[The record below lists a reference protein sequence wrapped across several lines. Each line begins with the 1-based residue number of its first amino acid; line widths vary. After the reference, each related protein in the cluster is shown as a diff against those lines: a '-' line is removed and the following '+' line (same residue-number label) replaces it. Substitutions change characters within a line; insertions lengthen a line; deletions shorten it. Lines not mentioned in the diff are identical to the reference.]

1 MNLSS
6 SLLRVLD
13 GRSASTKAFL
23 VGSLLSFTMPLCL
36 KAHVVTPKEAENIAR
51 KYIKL
56 PTKKATRGVSKQSG
70 YSQNAPYYIYNDAQ
84 NKGFV
89 IVSGTTEMGEIL
101 AYSNEN
107 ALDTINLHPG
117 LAQLLN
123 SYKMAFKAINTNNAV
138 ETEAKKGAFFAKT
151 VAPLL
156 KTTWSQDAPYNA
168 LLGYNY
174 TGCVATTISQVLKYH
189 EWPMQGM
196 GNVSYVN
203 TSDNRTLSGN
213 LNLSQYDW
221 ANMLPNYDAPVQA
234 TQAQRNAV
242 AKLMKDVGLASGMQ
256 YHPGFAVA
264 TNQGAFDAFVKH
276 FDYQATCVYQST
288 EGPSVF
294 ADLLRQELVDGFPFY
309 FYGATKDYKGAHA
322 WVVDG
327 FDDKGFFHMNF
338 GWNGQSNGYYSLS
351 ALNLSQS
358 GKEFNGAKLAFSRA
372 FMAIF
377 AHPNKTGVKRI
388 DPSLMPERG
397 NLSFTAEGA
406 FTRKDGVERISNRME
421 TYPVELSYIINKG
434 LPFKGDVGVTVI
446 DEQNN
451 RVATAASQWH
461 NEGGFTQQFFTGYGD
476 GKMQTDGIL
485 STPISVNV
493 PLKGLKE
500 GVYTLKVVSADYQ
513 DDNTWTD
520 WVLLRK
526 APYMVIKI
534 TADKVEVLEE
544 CSKTSSFKLVAE
556 PFYDKTLN
564 PGAKVTCNM
573 AIKNLSGLPKDAY
586 IKLSF
591 LNDQG
596 VAVFSQTSDKAFSF
610 DSFGTDYAQFEMKL
624 PTNLASGTYQTKVE
638 VVNMYNADDVTLV
651 KNPLNSTSN
660 SVTIEGEV
668 ISPFFTMA
676 FPSVS
681 NSDGEGISSEKINLN
696 IEKVLSYG
704 FLLNAAEGHSYSGPL
719 SIVLED
725 VITQKQIQV
734 GAKIAHEDLVA
745 GELKVINVG
754 QVQSSSLKV
763 LNKRSYK
770 WMVMG
775 EKNGV
780 PFNLL
785 ENQEDQYYVT
795 FEGSKTTNQ
804 EYLTGIFDTQYIE
817 NVAQRVVFDGAQ
829 WSILGENITDVVLCS
844 VDGKQLLSIKNSANL
859 TASVTLPIHQKGIF
873 VVRWNDNG
881 KWFTQKIVNK

>member
-6 SLLRVLD
+6 SLLRVLE
-13 GRSASTKAFL
+13 GRSASTKALL
-23 VGSLLSFTMPLCL
+23 VGSLLSIAMPLCL

-56 PTKKATRGVSKQSG
+56 PTKKVTRGVSKQSG

-189 EWPMQGM
+189 EWPVQGM

-526 APYMVIKI
+526 APYMVIKV

-564 PGAKVTCNM
+564 PGAKVTCNI

-804 EYLTGIFDTQYIE
+804 EYLTGIFDSQYVE
-817 NVAQRVVFDGAQ
+817 NAAQRLVFDGAQ
-829 WSILGENITDVVLCS
+829 WNILGENITDVVLCG
-844 VDGKQLLSIKNSANL
+844 VDGKRLLSIKNSANS
-859 TASVTLPIHQKGIF
+859 TASVVLPIHQKGIF

>member
-6 SLLRVLD
+6 SLLRVLE
-13 GRSASTKAFL
+13 GGSASTKALL
-23 VGSLLSFTMPLCL
+23 VGSLLSFAMPLCL

-84 NKGFV
+84 NKGFL

-101 AYSNEN
+101 AYSTEN
-107 ALDTINLHPG
+107 ALDTTNLHPG

-189 EWPMQGM
+189 EWPVQGM

-461 NEGGFTQQFFTGYGD
+461 NEGGFTQHFFTGYGD

-485 STPISVNV
+485 SAPISVNV

-526 APYMVIKI
+526 APYMVIKV

-745 GELKVINVG
+745 GEMKVINVG

-804 EYLTGIFDTQYIE
+804 EYLTGIFDTQYVE
-817 NVAQRVVFDGAQ
+817 NAAQRVVFDGAQ
-829 WSILGENITDVVLCS
+829 WRILGENITDVVLCG
-844 VDGKQLLSIKNSANL
+844 VDGKQLLNIKNSTNS
-859 TASVTLPIHQKGIF
+859 TASVALPIHQKGIF

-881 KWFTQKIVNK
+881 KWFTQKLVNK

>member
-13 GRSASTKAFL
+13 GRSASTKALL
-23 VGSLLSFTMPLCL
+23 VGSLLSFAMPLCL

-107 ALDTINLHPG
+107 ALDTTNLHPG

-189 EWPMQGM
+189 EWPVQGM
-196 GNVSYVN
+196 GNISYVN

-327 FDDKGFFHMNF
+327 FDAKGFFHMNF

-406 FTRKDGVERISNRME
+406 FARANGVERISNRME

-434 LPFKGDVGVTVI
+434 RPFKGDVGVTVI

-461 NEGGFTQQFFTGYGD
+461 NEGGFTQHFFTGYGD

-485 STPISVNV
+485 SAPISVNV

-526 APYMVIKI
+526 APYMVIKV

-544 CSKTSSFKLVAE
+544 CSKTSSFKLVGE

-564 PGAKVTCNM
+564 PGAKITCNM

-596 VAVFSQTSDKAFSF
+596 VAVFSHTSDKAFSF

-660 SVTIEGEV
+660 SVTIESEV

-704 FLLNAAEGHSYSGPL
+704 FLLNASEGHSYSGPL

-804 EYLTGIFDTQYIE
+804 EYLTGIFDTQSVE
-817 NVAQRVVFDGAQ
+817 NVAQKVVFDGAQ
-829 WSILGENITDVVLCS
+829 WNILGENITDVVLYG
-844 VDGKQLLSIKNSANL
+844 VDGKQLLSIKNSTNL
-859 TASVTLPIHQKGIF
+859 TASVALPIHQKGIF

>member
-13 GRSASTKAFL
+13 GRSASTKALL
-23 VGSLLSFTMPLCL
+23 VGSLLSFAMPLCL
-36 KAHVVTPKEAENIAR
+36 NAHVVTPKEAENIAR

-189 EWPMQGM
+189 EWPVQGM

-242 AKLMKDVGLASGMQ
+242 AMLMKDVGLASGMQ

-526 APYMVIKI
+526 APYMVIKV

-804 EYLTGIFDTQYIE
+804 EYLTGIFDSQYVE
-817 NVAQRVVFDGAQ
+817 NAAQRVVFDGAQ
-829 WSILGENITDVVLCS
+829 WNILGENITDVILCS

-859 TASVTLPIHQKGIF
+859 TASVALPIHQKGIF

-881 KWFTQKIVNK
+881 KWFTQKLVNK

>member
-13 GRSASTKAFL
+13 GRSASTKALL
-23 VGSLLSFTMPLCL
+23 VGSLLSFAMPLCL

-107 ALDTINLHPG
+107 ALDTTNLHPG

-189 EWPMQGM
+189 EWPVQGM
-196 GNVSYVN
+196 GNISYVN

-421 TYPVELSYIINKG
+421 TYPVELNYIINKG

-461 NEGGFTQQFFTGYGD
+461 NEGGFTQHFFTGYGD

-500 GVYTLKVVSADYQ
+500 GIYTLKVVSADYQ

-526 APYMVIKI
+526 APYMVIKV
-534 TADKVEVLEE
+534 TTDKVEVLEE

-591 LNDQG
+591 LDDQG

-704 FLLNAAEGHSYSGPL
+704 FLLNASEGHSYSGPL

-804 EYLTGIFDTQYIE
+804 EYLTGIFDTQYVE
-817 NVAQRVVFDGAQ
+817 NAAQRVVFDGAQ
-829 WSILGENITDVVLCS
+829 WNILGENITDVVLCG
-844 VDGKQLLSIKNSANL
+844 VDGKQLLSIKNSANS
-859 TASVTLPIHQKGIF
+859 TASVVLPIHQKGIF

>member
-13 GRSASTKAFL
+13 GRSASTKALL
-23 VGSLLSFTMPLCL
+23 VGSLLSFAMPLCL

-189 EWPMQGM
+189 EWPVQGM

-526 APYMVIKI
+526 APYMVIKV

-660 SVTIEGEV
+660 SVTIEDEV

-804 EYLTGIFDTQYIE
+804 EYLTGIFDTQSVE
-817 NVAQRVVFDGAQ
+817 NAAQRVVFDGAQ
-829 WSILGENITDVVLCS
+829 WNILGENITDIVLCG
-844 VDGKQLLSIKNSANL
+844 VDGKQLLSIKNSTNL
-859 TASVTLPIHQKGIF
+859 TASVELPIHQKGIF

>member
-13 GRSASTKAFL
+13 GRSASTKALL
-23 VGSLLSFTMPLCL
+23 VGSLLSFAMPLCL

-56 PTKKATRGVSKQSG
+56 PIKKVTRGVSKQSG

-107 ALDTINLHPG
+107 ALDTTNLHPG

-189 EWPMQGM
+189 EWPVQGM

-203 TSDNRTLSGN
+203 TSDNRTLLGN

-421 TYPVELSYIINKG
+421 TYPVELNYIINKG

-461 NEGGFTQQFFTGYGD
+461 NEGGFTQHFFTGYGD

-500 GVYTLKVVSADYQ
+500 GIYTLKVVSADYQ

-526 APYMVIKI
+526 APYMVIKV
-534 TADKVEVLEE
+534 TTDKVEVLEE

-591 LNDQG
+591 LDDQG

-704 FLLNAAEGHSYSGPL
+704 FLLNASEGHSYSGPL

-804 EYLTGIFDTQYIE
+804 EYLTGIFDTQYVE
-817 NVAQRVVFDGAQ
+817 NAAQRVVFDGAQ
-829 WSILGENITDVVLCS
+829 WNILGENITDVILCS
-844 VDGKQLLSIKNSANL
+844 VDGKQLLNIKNSTNS
-859 TASVTLPIHQKGIF
+859 TASVALLIHQKGIF

>member
-13 GRSASTKAFL
+13 GRSASTKALL
-23 VGSLLSFTMPLCL
+23 VGSLLSFAMPLCL

-56 PTKKATRGVSKQSG
+56 PIKKATRGVSKQSG

-189 EWPMQGM
+189 EWPVQGM

-288 EGPSVF
+288 EGPSIF

-406 FTRKDGVERISNRME
+406 FARANGVERISNRME
-421 TYPVELSYIINKG
+421 TYPVELSYIIN
-434 LPFKGDVGVTVI
+434 
-446 DEQNN
+446 N
-451 RVATAASQWH
+451 
-461 NEGGFTQQFFTGYGD
+461 
-476 GKMQTDGIL
+476 
-485 STPISVNV
+485 
-493 PLKGLKE
+493 
-500 GVYTLKVVSADYQ
+500 
-513 DDNTWTD
+513 
-520 WVLLRK
+520 
-526 APYMVIKI
+526 
-534 TADKVEVLEE
+534 
-544 CSKTSSFKLVAE
+544 
-556 PFYDKTLN
+556 
-564 PGAKVTCNM
+564 
-573 AIKNLSGLPKDAY
+573 
-586 IKLSF
+586 
-591 LNDQG
+591 
-596 VAVFSQTSDKAFSF
+596 
-610 DSFGTDYAQFEMKL
+610 
-624 PTNLASGTYQTKVE
+624 
-638 VVNMYNADDVTLV
+638 
-651 KNPLNSTSN
+651 
-660 SVTIEGEV
+660 
-668 ISPFFTMA
+668 
-676 FPSVS
+676 
-681 NSDGEGISSEKINLN
+681 
-696 IEKVLSYG
+696 
-704 FLLNAAEGHSYSGPL
+704 
-719 SIVLED
+719 
-725 VITQKQIQV
+725 
-734 GAKIAHEDLVA
+734 
-745 GELKVINVG
+745 
-754 QVQSSSLKV
+754 
-763 LNKRSYK
+763 
-770 WMVMG
+770 
-775 EKNGV
+775 
-780 PFNLL
+780 
-785 ENQEDQYYVT
+785 
-795 FEGSKTTNQ
+795 
-804 EYLTGIFDTQYIE
+804 
-817 NVAQRVVFDGAQ
+817 
-829 WSILGENITDVVLCS
+829 
-844 VDGKQLLSIKNSANL
+844 
-859 TASVTLPIHQKGIF
+859 
-873 VVRWNDNG
+873 
-881 KWFTQKIVNK
+881 

>member
-13 GRSASTKAFL
+13 GRSASTKALL
-23 VGSLLSFTMPLCL
+23 VGSLLSFAMPLCL
-36 KAHVVTPKEAENIAR
+36 KAHVVTPKEAENIVR

-56 PTKKATRGVSKQSG
+56 PTKKATRSVSKQSG

-189 EWPMQGM
+189 EWPVQGM

-406 FTRKDGVERISNRME
+406 FTRKDGVEHISNRME

-434 LPFKGDVGVTVI
+434 RPFKGDVGVTVI

-526 APYMVIKI
+526 APYMVIKV

-556 PFYDKTLN
+556 PFYYKTLN

-624 PTNLASGTYQTKVE
+624 PTNLAPGTYQTKVE

-668 ISPFFTMA
+668 VSPFFTMA

-734 GAKIAHEDLVA
+734 GAKIAHEDLVG

-775 EKNGV
+775 EKNGI

-804 EYLTGIFDTQYIE
+804 EYLTGIFDTQYVE
-817 NVAQRVVFDGAQ
+817 NAAQRVVFDGAQ
-829 WSILGENITDVVLCS
+829 WNILGENITDVILCG
-844 VDGKQLLSIKNSANL
+844 VDGKQLLSIKNSANS
-859 TASVTLPIHQKGIF
+859 TASVALPIHQKGIF

>member
-13 GRSASTKAFL
+13 GRSASTKALL
-23 VGSLLSFTMPLCL
+23 VGSLLSFAMPLCL

-56 PTKKATRGVSKQSG
+56 PTKKATRGLSKQSG

-189 EWPMQGM
+189 EWPVQGM

-461 NEGGFTQQFFTGYGD
+461 NEGGFTQHFFTGYGD

-485 STPISVNV
+485 SAPISVNA

-526 APYMVIKI
+526 APYMVIKV

-564 PGAKVTCNM
+564 PGAKVTCNI

-704 FLLNAAEGHSYSGPL
+704 FLLNASEGHSYSGPL

-804 EYLTGIFDTQYIE
+804 EYLTGIFDTQYVE
-817 NVAQRVVFDGAQ
+817 NAAQRVVFDGAQ
-829 WSILGENITDVVLCS
+829 WTILGENITDVVLYG
-844 VDGKQLLSIKNSANL
+844 VDGKQLLSIKNSTNL
-859 TASVTLPIHQKGIF
+859 TAPVALPIHQKGIF

>member
-6 SLLRVLD
+6 SLHRVLD
-13 GRSASTKAFL
+13 GRSASTKALL
-23 VGSLLSFTMPLCL
+23 VGSLLSFAMPLYL
-36 KAHVVTPKEAENIAR
+36 KAHVVTPKEAENIAQ

-56 PTKKATRGVSKQSG
+56 PTKKATRGLSKQSG

-107 ALDTINLHPG
+107 ALDTTNLHPG

-189 EWPMQGM
+189 EWPVQGM

-434 LPFKGDVGVTVI
+434 LPFRGDVGVTVI

-526 APYMVIKI
+526 APYMVIKV

-660 SVTIEGEV
+660 SVTIGGEV

-804 EYLTGIFDTQYIE
+804 EYLTGIFDTQYVE
-817 NVAQRVVFDGAQ
+817 NAAQRVVFDGAQ
-829 WSILGENITDVVLCS
+829 WRILGENITDVVLCG
-844 VDGKQLLSIKNSANL
+844 VDGKQLLSIKNSANS
-859 TASVTLPIHQKGIF
+859 TASVALPIHQKGIF

>member
-13 GRSASTKAFL
+13 GKSASTKALL
-23 VGSLLSFTMPLCL
+23 VGSLLSFAMPLCL
-36 KAHVVTPKEAENIAR
+36 NAHVVTPKEAENIAR

-107 ALDTINLHPG
+107 ALDTTNLHPG

-189 EWPMQGM
+189 EWPVQGM

-406 FTRKDGVERISNRME
+406 FTRKDGVEHISNRME

-434 LPFKGDVGVTVI
+434 RPFKGDVGVTVI

-461 NEGGFTQQFFTGYGD
+461 NEGGFTQHFFTGYGD

-526 APYMVIKI
+526 APYMVIKV

-638 VVNMYNADDVTLV
+638 MVNMYNADDVTLV

-745 GELKVINVG
+745 GEMKVINVG

-804 EYLTGIFDTQYIE
+804 EYLTGIFDTQYVE
-817 NVAQRVVFDGAQ
+817 NVAQRVVFDGTQ
-829 WSILGENITDVVLCS
+829 WNILGENITDVVLYG
-844 VDGKQLLSIKNSANL
+844 VDGKQLLSIKNSANS
-859 TASVTLPIHQKGIF
+859 TASVALPIHQKGIF

-881 KWFTQKIVNK
+881 KRFTQKIVNK

>member
-13 GRSASTKAFL
+13 GRSASTKVLL
-23 VGSLLSFTMPLCL
+23 VGSLLSFAMPLCL

-56 PTKKATRGVSKQSG
+56 PTQKATRGVSKQSG

-101 AYSNEN
+101 AYSTEN
-107 ALDTINLHPG
+107 ALDTTNLHPG

-189 EWPMQGM
+189 EWPVQGM

-421 TYPVELSYIINKG
+421 TYPVELNYIINKG

-461 NEGGFTQQFFTGYGD
+461 NEGGFTQHFFTGYGD

-500 GVYTLKVVSADYQ
+500 GIYTLKVVSADYQ

-526 APYMVIKI
+526 APYMVIKV
-534 TADKVEVLEE
+534 TTDKVEVLEE

-591 LNDQG
+591 LDDQG

-704 FLLNAAEGHSYSGPL
+704 FLLNASEGHSYSGPL

-780 PFNLL
+780 SFNLL

-804 EYLTGIFDTQYIE
+804 EYLTGIFDTQYVE
-817 NVAQRVVFDGAQ
+817 NAAQRVVFDGAQ
-829 WSILGENITDVVLCS
+829 WNILGENITDVILCS

-859 TASVTLPIHQKGIF
+859 TAPVALPIHQKGIF

>member
-1 MNLSS
+1 
-6 SLLRVLD
+6 
-13 GRSASTKAFL
+13 
-23 VGSLLSFTMPLCL
+23 MPLCL

-189 EWPMQGM
+189 EWPVQGM

-203 TSDNRTLSGN
+203 TSDSRTLSGN

-526 APYMVIKI
+526 APYMVIKV

-610 DSFGTDYAQFEMKL
+610 DSFGTDYAQFDMKL

-704 FLLNAAEGHSYSGPL
+704 FLLNASEGHSYSGPL

-804 EYLTGIFDTQYIE
+804 EYLTGIFDTQYVE
-817 NVAQRVVFDGAQ
+817 NEAQRVVFDGAQ
-829 WSILGENITDVVLCS
+829 WSILGENITDVILCS
-844 VDGKQLLSIKNSANL
+844 VDGKQLLSIKNSANS
-859 TASVTLPIHQKGIF
+859 TASVALPIQQKGIF

>member
-13 GRSASTKAFL
+13 GRSASTKALL
-23 VGSLLSFTMPLCL
+23 VGSLLSFAMPLCL

-189 EWPMQGM
+189 EWPVQGM

-203 TSDNRTLSGN
+203 TSDNRTLLGN

-434 LPFKGDVGVTVI
+434 RPFKGDVGVTVI

-461 NEGGFTQQFFTGYGD
+461 NEGGFTQHFFTGYGD

-526 APYMVIKI
+526 APYMVIKV

-564 PGAKVTCNM
+564 PGAKVTCNI

-804 EYLTGIFDTQYIE
+804 EYLTGIFDTQYVE
-817 NVAQRVVFDGAQ
+817 NTAQRLVFDGAQ
-829 WSILGENITDVVLCS
+829 WNILGENITDVVLCG
-844 VDGKQLLSIKNSANL
+844 VDGKQLLSIKNSTNL
-859 TASVTLPIHQKGIF
+859 TAPVALPIHQKGIF

>member
-13 GRSASTKAFL
+13 GRSASTKALL
-23 VGSLLSFTMPLCL
+23 VGSLLSFAMPLCL

-56 PTKKATRGVSKQSG
+56 PTKKATRSVSKQSG

-189 EWPMQGM
+189 EWPVQGM

-203 TSDNRTLSGN
+203 TSDSRTLSGN

-406 FTRKDGVERISNRME
+406 FARKDGVERISNRME

-526 APYMVIKI
+526 APYMVIKV
-534 TADKVEVLEE
+534 TVDKVEVLEE

-745 GELKVINVG
+745 GEMKVINVG

-804 EYLTGIFDTQYIE
+804 EYLTGIFDTQYVE
-817 NVAQRVVFDGAQ
+817 NAAQRVVFDGAQ
-829 WSILGENITDVVLCS
+829 WRILGENITDVVLCG
-844 VDGKQLLSIKNSANL
+844 VDGKQLLNIKNSTNS
-859 TASVTLPIHQKGIF
+859 TASVALPIHQKGIF

-881 KWFTQKIVNK
+881 KWFTQKLVNK

>member
-13 GRSASTKAFL
+13 GRSASTKALL
-23 VGSLLSFTMPLCL
+23 VGSLLSFAMPLCL

-56 PTKKATRGVSKQSG
+56 PIKKVTRGVSKQSG

-107 ALDTINLHPG
+107 ALDTTNLHPG

-156 KTTWSQDAPYNA
+156 KTTWSQDAPYNT

-189 EWPMQGM
+189 EWPVQGM

-421 TYPVELSYIINKG
+421 TYPIELSYIINKG
-434 LPFKGDVGVTVI
+434 RPFKGDVGVTVI

-461 NEGGFTQQFFTGYGD
+461 NEGGFTQHFFTGYGD

-485 STPISVNV
+485 SAPISVNV

-526 APYMVIKI
+526 APYMVIKV

-544 CSKTSSFKLVAE
+544 CSKTSSFKLVGE

-564 PGAKVTCNM
+564 PGAKITCNM

-596 VAVFSQTSDKAFSF
+596 VAVFSHTSDKAFSF

-660 SVTIEGEV
+660 SVTIESEV

-704 FLLNAAEGHSYSGPL
+704 FLLNASEGHSYSGPL

-804 EYLTGIFDTQYIE
+804 EYLTGIFDTQYVE
-817 NVAQRVVFDGAQ
+817 NAAQRVVFDGAQ
-829 WSILGENITDVVLCS
+829 WNILGENITDVVLCS
-844 VDGKQLLSIKNSANL
+844 VDGKQLLSIKNSTNL
-859 TASVTLPIHQKGIF
+859 TASVALPIHQKGIF

>member
-13 GRSASTKAFL
+13 SRSASTKALL
-23 VGSLLSFTMPLCL
+23 VGSLLSFAMPLCL

-56 PTKKATRGVSKQSG
+56 PTKKATRGLSKQSG

-189 EWPMQGM
+189 EWPVQGM
-196 GNVSYVN
+196 GNISYVN

-421 TYPVELSYIINKG
+421 TYPVELNYIINKG

-461 NEGGFTQQFFTGYGD
+461 NEGGFTQHFFTGYGD

-500 GVYTLKVVSADYQ
+500 GIYTLKVVSADYQ

-526 APYMVIKI
+526 APYMVIKV
-534 TADKVEVLEE
+534 TTDKVEVLEE

-591 LNDQG
+591 LDDQG

-704 FLLNAAEGHSYSGPL
+704 FLLNASEGHSYSGPL

-745 GELKVINVG
+745 GEMKVINVG

-804 EYLTGIFDTQYIE
+804 EYLTGIFDTQYVE
-817 NVAQRVVFDGAQ
+817 NAAQRVVFDGAQ
-829 WSILGENITDVVLCS
+829 WNILGENINDVVLCG
-844 VDGKQLLSIKNSANL
+844 VDGKQLLSIKNSANS
-859 TASVTLPIHQKGIF
+859 TASVALPIHQKGIF

>member
-13 GRSASTKAFL
+13 GRSASTKALL
-23 VGSLLSFTMPLCL
+23 VGSLLSFAMPLCL

-107 ALDTINLHPG
+107 ALDTTNLHPG

-189 EWPMQGM
+189 EWPVQGM
-196 GNVSYVN
+196 GNISYVN

-221 ANMLPNYDAPVQA
+221 ANMLPSYDAPVQA

-327 FDDKGFFHMNF
+327 FDYKGFFHMNF

-421 TYPVELSYIINKG
+421 TYPVELNYIINKG

-461 NEGGFTQQFFTGYGD
+461 NEGGFTQHFFTGYGD

-500 GVYTLKVVSADYQ
+500 GIYTLKVVSADYQ

-526 APYMVIKI
+526 APYMVIKV
-534 TADKVEVLEE
+534 TTDKVEVLEE

-591 LNDQG
+591 LDDQG

-704 FLLNAAEGHSYSGPL
+704 FLLNASEGHSYSGPL

-804 EYLTGIFDTQYIE
+804 EYLTGIFDTQYVE
-817 NVAQRVVFDGAQ
+817 NAAQRVVFDGAQ
-829 WSILGENITDVVLCS
+829 WNILGENITDVILCS
-844 VDGKQLLSIKNSANL
+844 VDGKQLLNIKNSTNS
-859 TASVTLPIHQKGIF
+859 TASVALLIHQKGIF

>member
-13 GRSASTKAFL
+13 GRSASTKALL
-23 VGSLLSFTMPLCL
+23 VGSLLSFAMPLCL

-189 EWPMQGM
+189 EWPVQGM

-406 FTRKDGVERISNRME
+406 FTRKDGVEHISNRME

-526 APYMVIKI
+526 APYMVIKV

-624 PTNLASGTYQTKVE
+624 PTNIASGTYQTKVE

-804 EYLTGIFDTQYIE
+804 EYLTGIFDTQYVE
-817 NVAQRVVFDGAQ
+817 NAAQRVVFDGAQ
-829 WSILGENITDVVLCS
+829 WRILGENITDVVLCG
-844 VDGKQLLSIKNSANL
+844 VDGKQLLSIKNSANS
-859 TASVTLPIHQKGIF
+859 TAYVALPIHQKGIF

>member
-6 SLLRVLD
+6 SLLRVLN
-13 GRSASTKAFL
+13 GRSASTKALL
-23 VGSLLSFTMPLCL
+23 VGSLLSFAMPLCL

-189 EWPMQGM
+189 EWPVQGM

-526 APYMVIKI
+526 APYMVIKV

-544 CSKTSSFKLVAE
+544 CSKTSSFKLVGE

-564 PGAKVTCNM
+564 PGAKITCNM

-596 VAVFSQTSDKAFSF
+596 VAVFSHTSDKAFSF

-651 KNPLNSTSN
+651 KKPLNSTSN
-660 SVTIEGEV
+660 SVTIESEV

-704 FLLNAAEGHSYSGPL
+704 FLLNASEGHSYSGPL

-745 GELKVINVG
+745 GEMKVINVG

-804 EYLTGIFDTQYIE
+804 EYLTGIFDTQYVE
-817 NVAQRVVFDGAQ
+817 NAAQRVVFDGAQ
-829 WSILGENITDVVLCS
+829 WSILGENITDVVLCG
-844 VDGKQLLSIKNSANL
+844 VDGKQLLNIKNSANS

-881 KWFTQKIVNK
+881 KWFTQKLVNK

>member
-13 GRSASTKAFL
+13 GRSASTKALL
-23 VGSLLSFTMPLCL
+23 VGSLLSFAMPLCL

-70 YSQNAPYYIYNDAQ
+70 YSHNAPYYIYNDAQ

-189 EWPMQGM
+189 EWPVQGM

-203 TSDNRTLSGN
+203 TSDSRTLSGN

-461 NEGGFTQQFFTGYGD
+461 NKGGFTQQFFTGYGD

-745 GELKVINVG
+745 GEMKVINVG

-804 EYLTGIFDTQYIE
+804 EYLTGIFDTQSVE

-829 WSILGENITDVVLCS
+829 WRILGENITDVVLYG
-844 VDGKQLLSIKNSANL
+844 VDGKQLLSIKNSTNL
-859 TASVTLPIHQKGIF
+859 TASVALPIHQKGIF

>member
-13 GRSASTKAFL
+13 GRSASTKALL
-23 VGSLLSFTMPLCL
+23 VGSLLSFAMPLCL

-56 PTKKATRGVSKQSG
+56 PTKKVTRGVSKQSG

-107 ALDTINLHPG
+107 ALDTTNLHPG

-189 EWPMQGM
+189 EWPVQGM

-434 LPFKGDVGVTVI
+434 LPFKGDVGVTVL

-780 PFNLL
+780 SFNLL

-804 EYLTGIFDTQYIE
+804 EYLTGIFDTQYVE
-817 NVAQRVVFDGAQ
+817 NAAQRVVFDGAQ
-829 WSILGENITDVVLCS
+829 WNILGENITDVVLCG
-844 VDGKQLLSIKNSANL
+844 VDGKQLLSIKNSANS
-859 TASVTLPIHQKGIF
+859 TASVALPIHQKGIF

>member
-13 GRSASTKAFL
+13 GKSASTKALL
-23 VGSLLSFTMPLCL
+23 VGSLLSFAMPLCL
-36 KAHVVTPKEAENIAR
+36 KAHVVTPKEAEKIAR

-189 EWPMQGM
+189 EWPVQGM

-203 TSDNRTLSGN
+203 TSDNRTLLGN

-500 GVYTLKVVSADYQ
+500 GIYTLKVVSADYQ

-526 APYMVIKI
+526 APYMVIKV
-534 TADKVEVLEE
+534 TTDKVEVLEE
-544 CSKTSSFKLVAE
+544 CSKASSFKLVAE

-804 EYLTGIFDTQYIE
+804 EYLTGIFDTQSVE
-817 NVAQRVVFDGAQ
+817 NAAQRVVFDGAQ
-829 WSILGENITDVVLCS
+829 WNILGENITDVVLCS
-844 VDGKQLLSIKNSANL
+844 VDGKQLLSIKNSTNS
-859 TASVTLPIHQKGIF
+859 TASVALPIHQKGIF

>member
-13 GRSASTKAFL
+13 GRSASTKALL
-23 VGSLLSFTMPLCL
+23 VGSLLSFAMPLCL

-117 LAQLLN
+117 LAQQ
-123 SYKMAFKAINTNNAV
+123 MAFKAINTNNAV

-213 LNLSQYDW
+213 LNFSQYDW

-327 FDDKGFFHMNF
+327 FDDKG
-338 GWNGQSNGYYSLS
+338 
-351 ALNLSQS
+351 
-358 GKEFNGAKLAFSRA
+358 
-372 FMAIF
+372 
-377 AHPNKTGVKRI
+377 KTGVKRI

-526 APYMVIKI
+526 APYMVIKV

-804 EYLTGIFDTQYIE
+804 EYLTGIFDTQYVE
-817 NVAQRVVFDGAQ
+817 NAAQRVVFDGAQ
-829 WSILGENITDVVLCS
+829 WRILGENITGVVLCG
-844 VDGKQLLSIKNSANL
+844 VDGKQLLNIKNSANL
-859 TASVTLPIHQKGIF
+859 TTSVALPIHQKGIF

>member
-13 GRSASTKAFL
+13 GRSASTKALL
-23 VGSLLSFTMPLCL
+23 VGSLLSFAMPLCL

-56 PTKKATRGVSKQSG
+56 PTKKVTRGVSKQSG

-189 EWPMQGM
+189 EWPVQGM

-421 TYPVELSYIINKG
+421 TYPVELSYVINKG

-526 APYMVIKI
+526 APYMVIKV

-544 CSKTSSFKLVAE
+544 CTKTSSFKLVAE

-804 EYLTGIFDTQYIE
+804 EYLTGIFDTQSVE
-817 NVAQRVVFDGAQ
+817 NAAQRVVFDGAQ
-829 WSILGENITDVVLCS
+829 WNILGENITDVVLCG
-844 VDGKQLLSIKNSANL
+844 VDGKQLLSIKNSTNL
-859 TASVTLPIHQKGIF
+859 TASVALPIHQKGIF

>member
-13 GRSASTKAFL
+13 GRSASTKALL
-23 VGSLLSFTMPLCL
+23 VGSLLSFAMPLCL
-36 KAHVVTPKEAENIAR
+36 NAHVVTPKEAENIAR

-107 ALDTINLHPG
+107 ALDTTNLHPG

-189 EWPMQGM
+189 EWPVQGM

-406 FTRKDGVERISNRME
+406 FTRKDGVEHISNRME

-526 APYMVIKI
+526 APYMVIKV

-660 SVTIEGEV
+660 SVTIESEV

-681 NSDGEGISSEKINLN
+681 NNDGEGISADKINLN

-704 FLLNAAEGHSYSGPL
+704 FLLNASEGHSYSGPL

-804 EYLTGIFDTQYIE
+804 EYLTGIFDTQYVE
-817 NVAQRVVFDGAQ
+817 NAAQRVVFDGTQ
-829 WSILGENITDVVLCS
+829 WNILGENITDVVLCG
-844 VDGKQLLSIKNSANL
+844 VDGKQLLSIKNSANS
-859 TASVTLPIHQKGIF
+859 TASVALPIHQKGIF

>member
-13 GRSASTKAFL
+13 GRSASTKALL
-23 VGSLLSFTMPLCL
+23 VGSLLSFAMPLCL

-123 SYKMAFKAINTNNAV
+123 SYKMVFKAINTNNAV

-189 EWPMQGM
+189 EWPVQGM

-203 TSDNRTLSGN
+203 TSDSRTLSGN

-434 LPFKGDVGVTVI
+434 RPFKGDVGVTVI

-526 APYMVIKI
+526 APYMVIKV

-704 FLLNAAEGHSYSGPL
+704 FLLNASEGHSYSGPL

-804 EYLTGIFDTQYIE
+804 EYLTGIFDTQYVE
-817 NVAQRVVFDGAQ
+817 NVAQRVVFDGAL
-829 WSILGENITDVVLCS
+829 WSILGENITDVVLCG
-844 VDGKQLLSIKNSANL
+844 VDGKQLLSIKNSANS
-859 TASVTLPIHQKGIF
+859 TASVAFPIHQKGIF

>member
-13 GRSASTKAFL
+13 GRSASTKALL
-23 VGSLLSFTMPLCL
+23 VGSLLSFAMPLCL

-56 PTKKATRGVSKQSG
+56 PTKKATRGVFKQSG
-70 YSQNAPYYIYNDAQ
+70 SSQNAPYYIYNDAQ

-107 ALDTINLHPG
+107 ALDTTKLHPG
-117 LAQLLN
+117 LAQLLD
-123 SYKMAFKAINTNNAV
+123 SYKMTFKAINTNNAV

-189 EWPMQGM
+189 EWPVQGM

-242 AKLMKDVGLASGMQ
+242 AQLMKDVGLASGMQ

-434 LPFKGDVGVTVI
+434 LPFKGDVGVTVV

-526 APYMVIKI
+526 APYMVIKV

-544 CSKTSSFKLVAE
+544 CSKTSCFKLVAE

-591 LNDQG
+591 LNNQG

-745 GELKVINVG
+745 GEMKVINVG

-804 EYLTGIFDTQYIE
+804 EYLTGIFDTQYVE
-817 NVAQRVVFDGAQ
+817 NAAQRVVFDGAQ
-829 WSILGENITDVVLCS
+829 WSILGENITDVVLCG
-844 VDGKQLLSIKNSANL
+844 VDGKQLLSIKNSANS
-859 TASVTLPIHQKGIF
+859 TASVALPIHQKGIF

>member
-13 GRSASTKAFL
+13 GRSASTKALL
-23 VGSLLSFTMPLCL
+23 VGSLLSFAMPLCL

-107 ALDTINLHPG
+107 ALDTTNLHPG

-189 EWPMQGM
+189 EWPVQGM

-421 TYPVELSYIINKG
+421 TYPVELNYIINKG

-461 NEGGFTQQFFTGYGD
+461 NEGGFTQHFFTGYGD

-500 GVYTLKVVSADYQ
+500 GIYTLKVVSADYQ

-526 APYMVIKI
+526 APYMVIKV
-534 TADKVEVLEE
+534 TTDKVEVLEE

-591 LNDQG
+591 LDDQG

-704 FLLNAAEGHSYSGPL
+704 FLLNASEGHSYSGPL

-804 EYLTGIFDTQYIE
+804 EYLTGIFDTQYVE
-817 NVAQRVVFDGAQ
+817 NAAQRVVFDGAQ
-829 WSILGENITDVVLCS
+829 WNILGENITDVILCS
-844 VDGKQLLSIKNSANL
+844 VDGKQLLSIKNSTNL
-859 TASVTLPIHQKGIF
+859 TASVALPIHQKGIF

>member
-13 GRSASTKAFL
+13 GRSASTKALL
-23 VGSLLSFTMPLCL
+23 VGSLLSFAMPLCL

-56 PTKKATRGVSKQSG
+56 PTKKATRSVSKQSG

-189 EWPMQGM
+189 EWPVQGM

-406 FTRKDGVERISNRME
+406 FTRKDGVEHISNRME

-526 APYMVIKI
+526 APYMVIKV

-734 GAKIAHEDLVA
+734 GGKIAHEDLVA

-804 EYLTGIFDTQYIE
+804 EYLTGIFDSQYVE
-817 NVAQRVVFDGAQ
+817 NAAQRLVFDGAQ
-829 WSILGENITDVVLCS
+829 WNILGENITDVVLCS

-859 TASVTLPIHQKGIF
+859 TASVALPIHQKGIF

-881 KWFTQKIVNK
+881 KWFTQKLVNK

>member
-13 GRSASTKAFL
+13 GRSASTKALL
-23 VGSLLSFTMPLCL
+23 VGSLLSFAMPLCL

-56 PTKKATRGVSKQSG
+56 PTKKVTRGVSKQSG

-107 ALDTINLHPG
+107 ALDTTNLHPG

-189 EWPMQGM
+189 EWPVQGM

-434 LPFKGDVGVTVI
+434 LPFKGDVGVTVL

-526 APYMVIKI
+526 APYMVIKV

-780 PFNLL
+780 SFNLL

-804 EYLTGIFDTQYIE
+804 EYLTGIFDTQYVE
-817 NVAQRVVFDGAQ
+817 NAAQRVVFDGAQ
-829 WSILGENITDVVLCS
+829 WNILGENITDVVLCG
-844 VDGKQLLSIKNSANL
+844 VDGKQLLSIKNSANS
-859 TASVTLPIHQKGIF
+859 TASVALPIHQKGIF

>member
-13 GRSASTKAFL
+13 GRSASTKALL
-23 VGSLLSFTMPLCL
+23 VGSLLSFAMPLCL

-56 PTKKATRGVSKQSG
+56 PIKKVTRGVSKQSG

-107 ALDTINLHPG
+107 ALDTTNLHPG

-189 EWPMQGM
+189 EWPVQGM

-221 ANMLPNYDAPVQA
+221 ANMLPSYDAPVQA

-322 WVVDG
+322 WGVDG
-327 FDDKGFFHMNF
+327 CDDKGFFPMNF

-406 FTRKDGVERISNRME
+406 FARANGVERISNRME
-421 TYPVELSYIINKG
+421 TYPIELNYIINKG

-461 NEGGFTQQFFTGYGD
+461 NEGGFTQHFFTGYGD

-500 GVYTLKVVSADYQ
+500 GIYTLKVVSADYQ

-526 APYMVIKI
+526 APYMVIKV
-534 TADKVEVLEE
+534 TTDKVEVLEE

-591 LNDQG
+591 LDDQG

-704 FLLNAAEGHSYSGPL
+704 FLLNASEGHSYSGPL

-804 EYLTGIFDTQYIE
+804 EYLTGIFDTQYVE
-817 NVAQRVVFDGAQ
+817 NAAQRVVFDGAQ
-829 WSILGENITDVVLCS
+829 WNILGENITDVILCS
-844 VDGKQLLSIKNSANL
+844 VDGKQLLNIKNSTNS
-859 TASVTLPIHQKGIF
+859 TASVALLIHQKGIF

>member
-13 GRSASTKAFL
+13 GRSASTKALL
-23 VGSLLSFTMPLCL
+23 VGSLLSFAMPLCL

-56 PTKKATRGVSKQSG
+56 PTKKVTRGVSKQSG

-101 AYSNEN
+101 AYSTEN
-107 ALDTINLHPG
+107 ALDTTNLHPG

-189 EWPMQGM
+189 EWPVQGM

-434 LPFKGDVGVTVI
+434 RPFKGDVGVTVI

-461 NEGGFTQQFFTGYGD
+461 NEGGFTQHFFTGYGD

-485 STPISVNV
+485 SAPISVNV

-526 APYMVIKI
+526 APYMVIKV

-544 CSKTSSFKLVAE
+544 CSKTSSFKLVGE

-596 VAVFSQTSDKAFSF
+596 VAVFSHTSDKAFSF

-660 SVTIEGEV
+660 SVTIESEV

-681 NSDGEGISSEKINLN
+681 NSDGEGISADKINLN
-696 IEKVLSYG
+696 IEKVVSYG
-704 FLLNAAEGHSYSGPL
+704 FLLNASEGHSYSGPL

-734 GAKIAHEDLVA
+734 GAKIPHEDLVA

-804 EYLTGIFDTQYIE
+804 EYLTGIFDTQYVE
-817 NVAQRVVFDGAQ
+817 NAAQRVVFDGAQ
-829 WSILGENITDVVLCS
+829 WNILGENITDVVLCS
-844 VDGKQLLSIKNSANL
+844 VDGKQLLSIKNSTNL
-859 TASVTLPIHQKGIF
+859 TASVALPIHQKGIF

>member
-13 GRSASTKAFL
+13 GRSASTKALL
-23 VGSLLSFTMPLCL
+23 VGSLLSFAMPLCL

-56 PTKKATRGVSKQSG
+56 PTKKATRGLSKQSG

-123 SYKMAFKAINTNNAV
+123 SYKMVFKAINTNNAV

-189 EWPMQGM
+189 EWPVQGM

-526 APYMVIKI
+526 APYMVIKV
-534 TADKVEVLEE
+534 TTDKVEVLEE
-544 CSKTSSFKLVAE
+544 CSKTSSFKLVDE

-624 PTNLASGTYQTKVE
+624 PSNLASGTYQTKVE

-804 EYLTGIFDTQYIE
+804 EYLTGIFDTQSVE
-817 NVAQRVVFDGAQ
+817 NAAQRVVFDGVQ
-829 WSILGENITDVVLCS
+829 WNILGENITDVILCG

-859 TASVTLPIHQKGIF
+859 TASVALPIHQKGIF

>member
-13 GRSASTKAFL
+13 GRSASTKALL
-23 VGSLLSFTMPLCL
+23 VGSLLSFAMPLCL
-36 KAHVVTPKEAENIAR
+36 NAHVVTPKEAENIAR

-123 SYKMAFKAINTNNAV
+123 SYKMVFKAINTNNAV

-189 EWPMQGM
+189 EWPVQGM

-406 FTRKDGVERISNRME
+406 FTRKDGVEHISNRME

-526 APYMVIKI
+526 APYMVIKV

-734 GAKIAHEDLVA
+734 GGKIAHEDLVA

-804 EYLTGIFDTQYIE
+804 EYLTGIFDSQYVE
-817 NVAQRVVFDGAQ
+817 NAAQRLVFDGAQ
-829 WSILGENITDVVLCS
+829 WNILGENITDVVLCS

-859 TASVTLPIHQKGIF
+859 TASVALPIHQKGIF

-881 KWFTQKIVNK
+881 KWFTQKLVNK

>member
-6 SLLRVLD
+6 SLLRVLE
-13 GRSASTKAFL
+13 GRSASTKALL
-23 VGSLLSFTMPLCL
+23 VGSLLSFAMPLCL

-70 YSQNAPYYIYNDAQ
+70 YSPNAPYYIYNDAQ

-107 ALDTINLHPG
+107 ALDTTNLHPG
-117 LAQLLN
+117 LAQLLD

-189 EWPMQGM
+189 EWPVQGM

-203 TSDNRTLSGN
+203 TSDGRTLSGN

-461 NEGGFTQQFFTGYGD
+461 NEGGFTQHFFTAYGD
-476 GKMQTDGIL
+476 GKMQTDNSL
-485 STPISVNV
+485 AAPVTVNV

-526 APYMVIKI
+526 APYMVIKV

-544 CSKTSSFKLVAE
+544 CTKTSSFKLVAE

-591 LNDQG
+591 LNEQG

-638 VVNMYNADDVTLV
+638 VVNMYNSDDVTLV

-804 EYLTGIFDTQYIE
+804 EYLTGIFDTQSVE
-817 NVAQRVVFDGAQ
+817 NAAQRVVFDGVQ
-829 WSILGENITDVVLCS
+829 WNILGENITDVVLCG
-844 VDGKQLLSIKNSANL
+844 VDGKQLLSIKNSTNL
-859 TASVTLPIHQKGIF
+859 TASVALPIHQKGIF

>member
-13 GRSASTKAFL
+13 GRSASTKALL
-23 VGSLLSFTMPLCL
+23 VGSLLSFAMPLCL

-56 PTKKATRGVSKQSG
+56 PTKKVTRGVSKQSG

-189 EWPMQGM
+189 EWPVQGM

-526 APYMVIKI
+526 APYMVIKV

-704 FLLNAAEGHSYSGPL
+704 FLLNASEGHSYSGPL

-804 EYLTGIFDTQYIE
+804 EYLTGIFDTQYVE

-829 WSILGENITDVVLCS
+829 WSILGENITDVVLCG
-844 VDGKQLLSIKNSANL
+844 VDGKRLLSIKNSANS
-859 TASVTLPIHQKGIF
+859 TASVALPIHQKGIF

>member
-13 GRSASTKAFL
+13 GRSASTKALL
-23 VGSLLSFTMPLCL
+23 VGSLLSFAMPLCL

-189 EWPMQGM
+189 EWPVQGM

-476 GKMQTDGIL
+476 GKVQTDGIL

-526 APYMVIKI
+526 APYMVIKV

-745 GELKVINVG
+745 GEMKVINVG

-804 EYLTGIFDTQYIE
+804 EYLTGIFDTQYVE

-829 WSILGENITDVVLCS
+829 WNILGENITDVVLCG
-844 VDGKQLLSIKNSANL
+844 VDGKQLLSIKNSTNS
-859 TASVTLPIHQKGIF
+859 TASVAFPIHQKGIF

-881 KWFTQKIVNK
+881 KWFSQKIVNR